1 VTRYAVGDLQ
11 GSLQPLQC
19 LLQRVDFSPAQDQ
32 LWLVG
37 DLINRGNDSLGSLRF
52 VKQLGD
58 SARVVLGN
66 HDLHFLAI
74 ALGTRELGRHDTF
87 GDILAA
93 DDRESLVAWLLSQPL
108 MYSDPSGDY
117 HMSHAGIPPQWSIEQ
132 ASGYATE
139 VQRVLRGDNP
149 AAFFEQMYGDSPDL
163 WQEELCG
170 YPRLRL
176 ITNYFTR
183 MRFCTAAGK
192 LDLHYKQLSHPD
204 AEYAPWFCH
213 RRRSEHDN
221 IIFGHWA
228 ALEGQADAEHVYAL
242 DTGCAWGGW
251 LTLFNL
257 DSGERHRCDCPNS
270 EEEH

>member
-1 VTRYAVGDLQ
+1 MTRYAVGDLQ
-11 GSLQPLQC
+11 GNLEPLQC
-19 LLQRVDFSPAQDQ
+19 LLQRVDFDPDQDQ

-37 DLINRGNDSLGSLRF
+37 DLINRGHDSLGSLRF

-74 ALGTRELGRHDTF
+74 ALGTREIGRHDTF
-87 GDILAA
+87 EDILAA
-93 DDRESLVAWLLSQPL
+93 SDRESLVAWLLLQPL

-117 HMSHAGIPPQWSIEQ
+117 HMSHAGIAPQWTIAE
-132 ASGYATE
+132 ASGYAAE
-139 VQRVLRGDNP
+139 VEQVLRGDNP
-149 AAFFEQMYGDSPDL
+149 VTFFEQMYGDSPDL
-163 WQEELCG
+163 WHENLSG

-192 LDLHYKQLSHPD
+192 LDFHYKQRSHPD
-204 AEYAPWFCH
+204 ADYAPWFAHNRC
-213 RRRSEHDN
+213 SEGEK

-228 ALEGQADAEHVYAL
+228 ALEGKADADQVFAL
-242 DTGCAWGGW
+242 DTGCAWGGS

-257 DSGERHRCDCPNS
+257 ENGELHSCECP
-270 EEEH
+270 

>member
-11 GSLQPLQC
+11 GSLPPLQC
-19 LLQRVDFSPAQDQ
+19 LLQRVGFDPDRDQ

-37 DLINRGNDSLGSLRF
+37 DLINRGSDSLGSLRF
-52 VKQLGD
+52 VKELGD

-87 GDILAA
+87 ADILNAG
-93 DDRESLVAWLLSQPL
+93 DREPLVAWLLQQPL

-117 HMSHAGIPPQWSIEQ
+117 HMSHAGIPPQWSIKQ
-132 ASGYATE
+132 ASGYAAE
-139 VQRVLRGDNP
+139 VEQVLRGDN
-149 AAFFEQMYGDSPDL
+149 AVDFFEQMYGDSPDL
-163 WQEELCG
+163 WHEDLSG

-192 LDLHYKQLSHPD
+192 LDLQHKQLSHPD
-204 AEYAPWFCH
+204 TQYAPWFSH
-213 RRRSEHDN
+213 RGRSENAH

-228 ALEGQADAEHVYAL
+228 ALEGQADAAHVYAL
-242 DTGCAWGGW
+242 DTGCAWGGS

-257 DSGERHRCDCPNS
+257 DNGERHSCDCP
-270 EEEH
+270 